1 MRVIKVFNNNVALV
15 RDEGGREIVVQGRG
29 VAFQAKPGVRLDS
42 SLVER
47 RFVPAPDD
55 QPEQYAQMVADIPI
69 EIIGVTDEI
78 LASGPAHGLEMDKRA
93 TVALADHIYIALGR
107 QAAGQSF
114 ENPLEWEVRTL
125 YVKEYALGVQA
136 LRLIKDRTGVQLPAA
151 EAVPL
156 ALHFVNAQVG
166 AGRISEAVQ
175 TARLIRDIIDIIE
188 SNYGVAFD
196 DENILESARFATHL
210 RYLFIGHLGGKRHKA
225 LIADLARS
233 FREQEPQAYECAQK
247 IVHYL
252 TAKMGWDID
261 EEETM
266 YIALH
271 VQRMTSRVG
280 T

>member
-1 MRVIKVFNNNVALV
+1 MRVIKIFNNNVALV

-29 VAFQAKPGVRLDS
+29 VAFQAKPGIRLDTN
-42 SLVER
+42 LIER

-55 QPEQYAQMVADIPI
+55 QPEQFAQMVADIPI

-78 LASGPAHGLEMDKRA
+78 LALGPTYGLEMDKRA
-93 TVALADHIYIALGR
+93 TVALADHIYIALRR

-114 ENPLEWEVRTL
+114 ENPLEWEVRSL
-125 YVKEYALGVQA
+125 YVKEYSLGIQA
-136 LRLIKDRTGVQLPAA
+136 LRLIKDRSGVQLPAA

-166 AGRISEAVQ
+166 AGQISEAVQ
-175 TARLIRDIIDIIE
+175 TARIIRDILDIIE
-188 SNYGVAFD
+188 SNYGIAFD
-196 DENILESARFATHL
+196 GENILESARFATHL
-210 RYLFIGHLGGKRHKA
+210 RHLFISHLGGKRHKA
-225 LIADLARS
+225 LIADLAKS
-233 FREQEPQAYECAQK
+233 VREQEPRAYECAQK
-247 IVHYL
+247 IARYL

-271 VQRMTSRVG
+271 VQRMTSKLEP
-280 T
+280 